1 LAIVKA
7 LLDGSIERSHRENEG
22 YPPVQTGIFIH
33 ASVNIYYCLPLL
45 SLPIDLPRP

>member
-1 LAIVKA
+1 LAVVKA
-7 LLDGSIERSHRENEG
+7 LLACSGERSHRDNKG